1 MNKKNS
7 ILLLSLLLVSCNQA
21 QVDNPSNN
29 DLSESV
35 TSESSLIMPSIEI
48 SNSENS
54 IEPTIEPTPVPSE
67 PKPTVEPT
75 TNPIPV
81 KTFSVD
87 LSNQESIVLLR
98 YNDRYGLTSYKEEI
112 MALFDD
118 LTFTNEV
125 DLSDKF
131 VYEDVFTLRFGQKI
145 KYLVNKNN
153 QVLYEKDGVN
163 YFSSIDPNAYYDINS
178 FFKIDL
184 DLSKAK
190 TDEIK
195 ILDDFDDVSLVLVSR
210 GYEDNL
216 MIPCHNKQMIDEI
229 ISIFSKLELSRLDLT
244 KLSEE
249 ENDRIKDFYIMP
261 MMKCYNLK
269 FKDFTINIALDFS
282 VYVEID
288 ETSYYGQ
295 LTEEE
300 YAFISYI
307 YYL

>member
-29 DLSESV
+29 DFSESV
-35 TSESSLIMPSIEI
+35 ASESSLIMPSLEI

-54 IEPTIEPTPVPSE
+54 VEPTIESTID
-67 PKPTVEPT
+67 PT

-87 LSNQESIVLLR
+87 LSNEESIVLFR
-98 YNDRYGLTSYKEEI
+98 YNDYKGLSNYSEQI
-112 MALFDD
+112 MELFDD

-131 VYEDVFTLRFGQKI
+131 AYEDVFTLRFGQKI
-145 KYLVNKNN
+145 KYLVNKDNE
-153 QVLYEKDGVN
+153 VLYEKDGVN
-163 YFSSIDPNAYYDINS
+163 YFSSIDSNAYYDINS
-178 FFKIDL
+178 FFAIDL

-210 GYEDNL
+210 GYGDNL
-216 MIPCHNKQMIDEI
+216 MTPCHDKQMIDEM
-229 ISIFSKLELSRLDLT
+229 ISIFSKLKLSRLDLT
-244 KLSEE
+244 KLSED

-288 ETSYYGQ
+288 GTSYYGQ